1 MHYLACSN
9 VYNEVWQ
16 IKKLIKERQDISLK
30 IAEVLVKGGVD
41 INGVDEDGMTPLM
54 YAMKNVRY
62 SFVTLF
68 SKGPKTRAV
77 DQ

>member
-62 SFVTLF
+62 FFVTLF
-68 SKGPKTRAV
+68 SKGPKTQAV